1 LKPACHS
8 PFDKPVLSIVEGLK
22 HEQARAIAQDRR
34 LTVYLIRHGET
45 FWNRE
50 GKCQGVTDI
59 PLTEKGYRQ
68 AQSIAAALREKPL
81 SLVLSSPL
89 IRARET
95 AVIIAEAHGLTVE
108 TATALQEW
116 NQGELEGLAGPQL
129 LRDYKAFFERW
140 FQDPAGTPPPGG
152 EPLQALQERAWSVVD
167 CLRERA
173 LNGPIAVVSHTMTI
187 GTILCAALGLD
198 LAYIH
203 RLRLELASRSTI
215 QFAPFGLFSAWVL
228 TALNDRNHLTD
239 DLR

>member
-1 LKPACHS
+1 MT
-8 PFDKPVLSIVEGLK
+8 
-22 HEQARAIAQDRR
+22 QDHR

-50 GKCQGVTDI
+50 GKCQGVTDV

-89 IRARET
+89 TRARET

-116 NQGELEGLAGPQL
+116 NQGELEGLAGAQL
-129 LRDYKAFFERW
+129 LRDYRAFFEYW

-152 EPLQALQERAWSVVD
+152 EPLQALQERAWPVVD
-167 CLRERA
+167 RLRERA

-239 DLR
+239 DLH